1 MMLAKQQEE
10 IRKQLR
16 ELRDEIGKNGEKGK
30 IDKMLK
36 DMEENERD
44 IINDRITEE
53 TIKRQED
60 ILSRMLESED
70 SKREQ
75 DEDEKRQS
83 NEWNFEI
90 NEDTTKDFIKYEQ
103 IKKAQ
108 EELMKTTPIQL
119 TPFYKKKVNNYFNQ
133 IIND

>member
-1 MMLAKQQEE
+1 MIIGQEE
-10 IRKQLR
+10 IRKRLR